1 MIIGVIGQNLNRKG
15 SIIHEK
21 TASFKITPYRSK
33 RESLKLVQLRILLY
47 RGTCVQFPIKKWMR
61 IGLEIK
67 KKLLYRGTCVQFP
80 KKRDDNWSR
89 NE

>member
-21 TASFKITPYRSK
+21 TASFKTTPNRSK

-47 RGTCVQFPIKKWMR
+47 RGTCVQFPIKKRDENCIRNKKNVISRYMR
-61 IGLEIK
+61 SVSE
-67 KKLLYRGTCVQFP
+67 
-80 KKRDDNWSR
+80 KRR
-89 NE
+89 R